1 MPRPKVPGEL
11 PSFKITL
18 ACLLSAALSL
28 DTCLADN
35 LKKPVR
41 LYLDHYPPFNI
52 EENDRIHGSN
62 SIQLQMAFAALNIE
76 AIHRVVPWS
85 RAQINARTQPDSC
98 FYSAA
103 RTAEREDQ
111 YQWVGPL
118 SSEYIALYSRSDRPI
133 HLSNLQEAQH
143 WRVGGQLGDAY
154 VKWVISQGVPVEELG
169 GTGSSLEKLL
179 HNRIDLWVVGS
190 IAGPYTAML
199 QGQQLVP
206 SYISTERSDLWMACN
221 KSIPAEVIQQLNS
234 MIKRYT
240 EDGTRQQLLERYGLA
255 PAPAEATQN

>member
-1 MPRPKVPGEL
+1 MLRQRALGERPGL
-11 PSFKITL
+11 RITL
-18 ACLLSAALSL
+18 ACLLSATLSL

-52 EENDRIHGSN
+52 EEKDRIHGSN
-62 SIQLQMAFAALNIE
+62 SMQLQMAFAALNIE
-76 AIHRVVPWS
+76 ATHRVVPWS

-103 RTAEREDQ
+103 RTPEREQQ

-133 HLSNLQEAQH
+133 RLGNLQEARH

-154 VKWVISQGVPVEELG
+154 VKWVVSQGVPVEELG
-169 GTGSSLEKLL
+169 GTGNSLDKLL

-199 QGQQLVP
+199 QGQQLAP

-234 MIKRYT
+234 LIKRYA

-255 PAPAEATQN
+255 PTSTEASQD